1 MSVSWYW
8 YRLQLLHFAASC
20 FQEINK
26 MSVAIVFHGYQDQ
39 KDTFLSEN
47 YNTMIIWF
55 LIIFGSL
62 YLVTCSRVRINNV
75 WVLSQLSHSVMVILN
90 PLSHEGSRFEK
101 SWVMCVLIPFTKN
114 TVPNI
119 IDTSSIPILSWHQH
133 LWRTVWVP
141 FLGLSNTKQ
150 TAATFVPPLL
160 LIFSSC
166 LKRQRRLNLGAVES
180 TGSQQG
186 YYPGQDTGLAHA
198 SNMSKVAVAIDVGK
212 GIVEVI
218 LEETIRWYR

>member
-101 SWVMCVLIPFTKN
+101 SWVICVLIPFTKN

-150 TAATFVPPLL
+150 TAATFATV
-160 LIFSSC
+160 IVNI
-166 LKRQRRLNLGAVES
+166 QRLFETPETTQSRWSWKYWIS
-180 TGSQQG
+180 TGILSRARH
-186 YYPGQDTGLAHA
+186 PKC
-198 SNMSKVAVAIDVGK
+198 S
-212 GIVEVI
+212 VI
-218 LEETIRWYR
+218 LQSLTVQPHYIQWSCMFGKVTG